1 MIETILLIL
10 IAVFSIL
17 LQIFIH
23 EVGHLVFGLM
33 TGYKFISFT
42 ILNIRVYKRD
52 KKICVGKTRV
62 AGAGGQ
68 CAMTPAFEENDN
80 IPYFWYNAGGIIFNL
95 ITSIIMGLLG
105 FCFNEGSLA
114 RTLLMFSG
122 IIGLVFALYNGI
134 PIRSRL
140 VVNDA
145 YNIFMMFNNPS
156 ARRAFWRIMKI
167 NASGAE
173 TRKLLKLPKEWF
185 YELPD
190 KDYRNPLLC
199 GLAVDTIYY
208 YLEKQYYNEA
218 LEICN
223 EIIGT
228 KGVLASYRNEAICEK
243 QFCEMMIAYETNSK
257 NIEYSLKESVLKQR
271 LDPLT
276 SCHIR
281 YAYAMFVLRDTNKA
295 LQVIESFNGESK
307 RDCNKIIVE
316 HEKYMLGLLEKCLF

>member
-105 FCFNEGSLA
+105 FCFNE
-114 RTLLMFSG
+114 
-122 IIGLVFALYNGI
+122 IG
-134 PIRSRL
+134 
-140 VVNDA
+140 
-145 YNIFMMFNNPS
+145 
-156 ARRAFWRIMKI
+156 RA
-167 NASGAE
+167 
-173 TRKLLKLPKEWF
+173 
-185 YELPD
+185 
-190 KDYRNPLLC
+190 
-199 GLAVDTIYY
+199 
-208 YLEKQYYNEA
+208 
-218 LEICN
+218 
-223 EIIGT
+223 
-228 KGVLASYRNEAICEK
+228 
-243 QFCEMMIAYETNSK
+243 
-257 NIEYSLKESVLKQR
+257 
-271 LDPLT
+271 
-276 SCHIR
+276 SCR
-281 YAYAMFVLRDTNKA
+281 ERV
-295 LQVIESFNGESK
+295 
-307 RDCNKIIVE
+307 
-316 HEKYMLGLLEKCLF
+316 